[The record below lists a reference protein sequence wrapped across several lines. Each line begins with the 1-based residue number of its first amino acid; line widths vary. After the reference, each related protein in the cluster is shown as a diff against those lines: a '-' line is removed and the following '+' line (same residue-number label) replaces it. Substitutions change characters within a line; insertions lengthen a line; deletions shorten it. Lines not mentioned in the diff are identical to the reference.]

1 MFDRSELGLWFCR
14 FLLQSASRQPK
25 FGGHERFVLRR
36 TQGKFFV
43 SFLMNQKTIAEQ
55 SKIARINR
63 WLLLDAGLSWRLHK
77 KREAD
82 AKFGAKPSKREARAG
97 RRARKQDMREFWRVK
112 FQYNPEVL

>member
-1 MFDRSELGLWFCR
+1 M
-14 FLLQSASRQPK
+14 
-25 FGGHERFVLRR
+25 LRR

-55 SKIARINR
+55 SKINR
-63 WLLLDAGLSWRLHK
+63 WLLLREGLAWKVHK

>member
-1 MFDRSELGLWFCR
+1 MR
-14 FLLQSASRQPK
+14 
-25 FGGHERFVLRR
+25 V

-55 SKIARINR
+55 SKINR
-63 WLLLDAGLSWRLHK
+63 WLLLREGLAWKVHK
-77 KREAD
+77 RREAD